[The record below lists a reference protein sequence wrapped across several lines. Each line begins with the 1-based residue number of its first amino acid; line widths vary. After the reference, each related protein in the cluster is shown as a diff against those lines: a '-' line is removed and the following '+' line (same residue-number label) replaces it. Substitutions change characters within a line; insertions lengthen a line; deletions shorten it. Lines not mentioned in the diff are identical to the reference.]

1 MSFLGAGCTARET
14 KWCCE
19 ATLWGFAQYSTQ
31 QSSRLQ
37 GYGPN
42 MDAAGEYRWGTE
54 LPCKSNQTTWWL
66 FGLFWKALLSTKSFI
81 WLILGPLLEKFGY
94 FLFQHLVTLTAF
106 EQVWHERLT
115 CFRAIKNQQKVSS
128 FRVSR
133 LEKEM
138 FCSTSAMEG
147 KDLEQ
152 IL

>member
-1 MSFLGAGCTARET
+1 MNYFD
-14 KWCCE
+14 
-19 ATLWGFAQYSTQ
+19 
-31 QSSRLQ
+31 
-37 GYGPN
+37 
-42 MDAAGEYRWGTE
+42 M
-54 LPCKSNQTTWWL
+54 
-66 FGLFWKALLSTKSFI
+66 FWKALPSTKTFI

-115 CFRAIKNQQKVSS
+115 CFRAIKNQQKASS

-138 FCSTSAMEG
+138 FCFTSAMEG

-152 IL
+152 ILLKLFSAGDDPNLNLLWIIPSTFIGARQNILSLNHFPLEKPL